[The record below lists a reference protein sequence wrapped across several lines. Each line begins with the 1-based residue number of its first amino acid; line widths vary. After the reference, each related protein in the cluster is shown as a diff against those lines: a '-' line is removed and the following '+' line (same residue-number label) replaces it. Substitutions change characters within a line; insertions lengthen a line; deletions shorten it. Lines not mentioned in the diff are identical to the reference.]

1 MSDVFQFDAV
11 ARVGAGTSASKA
23 VRREGGIPA
32 IIYGAG
38 KEPQQL
44 TLSHNEVL
52 KHLEHEAVYSHILE
66 VVVDGKKEKA
76 VLKGLQRHPSKPR
89 VLHMDFQRVSAKE
102 KLRIHVPLHFVNAED
117 AVGVKKGAVVTHS
130 QVDVEVTCLPK
141 NLPEFIEIDLLAL
154 DVGESI
160 HLSEIRLP
168 KGVEI
173 VALAQQ
179 GDDHD
184 LPVVSVAAVR
194 GGADED
200 AGGEE
205 GSVEGDSETSE

>member
-1 MSDVFQFDAV
+1 MSDIFQFDAV
-11 ARVGAGTSASKA
+11 ARVGVGTSASKA

-52 KHLEHEAVYSHILE
+52 KHLEHEAVYSHILD

-160 HLSEIRLP
+160 HLSEIQLP

-173 VALAQQ
+173 IALAQ
-179 GDDHD
+179 GSDHD
-184 LPVVSVAAVR
+184 LPVVSVTAVR
-194 GGADED
+194 GGAAEDED
-200 AGGEE
+200 ED
-205 GSVEGDSETSE
+205 GDSDSEESE

>member
-11 ARVGAGTSASKA
+11 ARTGAGTSASKA
-23 VRREGGIPA
+23 VRREGGVPA

-38 KEPQQL
+38 KEPQQV
-44 TLSHNEVL
+44 TLSHNAVV

-89 VLHMDFQRVSAKE
+89 VLHMDFQRVSAKD
-102 KLRIHVPLHFVNAED
+102 KLRVHVPLHFVNAEK
-117 AVGVKKGAVVTHS
+117 AVGVKKGGVVTHS
-130 QVDVEVTCLPK
+130 QVDVEVVCLPK
-141 NLPEFIEIDLLAL
+141 SLPEFIEIDLLAL

-160 HLSEIRLP
+160 HLSEIKLP

-173 VALAQQ
+173 VALAQ
-179 GDDHD
+179 GADHD

-194 GGADED
+194 GGAAEE
-200 AGGEE
+200 AEEAGEE
-205 GSVEGDSETSE
+205 ASGEQE

>member
-23 VRREGGIPA
+23 VRREGGVPA

-102 KLRIHVPLHFVNAED
+102 KLRVHVPLHFVNAES
-117 AVGVKKGAVVTHS
+117 AIGVKKGGVVTHS
-130 QVDVEVTCLPK
+130 QVDVEVACLPK

-160 HLSEIRLP
+160 HLSEIQLP

-173 VALAQQ
+173 IALAQ
-179 GDDHD
+179 GSDHD
-184 LPVVSVAAVR
+184 LPVVSVTAVR
-194 GGADED
+194 GGAAEDED
-200 AGGEE
+200 
-205 GSVEGDSETSE
+205 GDSDSDSEESE

>member
-52 KHLEHEAVYSHILE
+52 KHLEYEAVYSHILE

-102 KLRIHVPLHFVNAED
+102 KLRIHVPLHFVNAEN

-160 HLSEIRLP
+160 HLSEIQLP

-173 VALAQQ
+173 IALAQ
-179 GDDHD
+179 GSDHD
-184 LPVVSVAAVR
+184 LPVVSVTAVR
-194 GGADED
+194 GGAAEDED
-200 AGGEE
+200 ED
-205 GSVEGDSETSE
+205 GDSDSEESE

>member
-11 ARVGAGTSASKA
+11 ARVGAGTSASRA

-44 TLSHNEVL
+44 TLLHNDVL
-52 KHLEHEAVYSHILE
+52 KHLEHEAVYSHVLE
-66 VVVDGKKEKA
+66 VVIDGKKEKA

-89 VLHMDFQRVSAKE
+89 VLHMDFQRVSAKD
-102 KLRIHVPLHFVNAED
+102 KLRVHVPLHFVNAES
-117 AVGVKKGAVVTHS
+117 AVGVKKGGVVTHS

-141 NLPEFIEIDLLAL
+141 DLPEFIEIDLLAL

-160 HLSEIRLP
+160 HLSEIKLP
-168 KGVEI
+168 KGVSI
-173 VALAQQ
+173 NALAQ
-179 GDDHD
+179 GHDHD
-184 LPVVSVAAVR
+184 LPVVSVTAIR
-194 GGADED
+194 GGVDEGEGEGEGEV
-200 AGGEE
+200 GG
-205 GSVEGDSETSE
+205 SDSDESE

>member
-160 HLSEIRLP
+160 HLSEIHLP

-173 VALAQQ
+173 IALAQ
-179 GDDHD
+179 GSDHD
-184 LPVVSVAAVR
+184 LPVVSVTAVR
-194 GGADED
+194 GGAAEDE
-200 AGGEE
+200 GED
-205 GSVEGDSETSE
+205 GDSDSEESE

>member
-102 KLRIHVPLHFVNAED
+102 KLRVHVPLHFVNAES
-117 AVGVKKGAVVTHS
+117 AVGVKKGGVVTHS
-130 QVDVEVTCLPK
+130 QVDVEVACLPK

-160 HLSEIRLP
+160 HLSEIQLP

-173 VALAQQ
+173 IALAQ
-179 GDDHD
+179 GSDHD
-184 LPVVSVAAVR
+184 LPVVSVTAVR
-194 GGADED
+194 GGAAEDED
-200 AGGEE
+200 ED
-205 GSVEGDSETSE
+205 GDSDSEESE

>member
-102 KLRIHVPLHFVNAED
+102 KLRVHVPLHFVNAES
-117 AVGVKKGAVVTHS
+117 AIGVKKGGVVTHS
-130 QVDVEVTCLPK
+130 QVDVEVACLPK

-160 HLSEIRLP
+160 HLSEIQLP

-173 VALAQQ
+173 IALAQ
-179 GDDHD
+179 GSDHD
-184 LPVVSVAAVR
+184 LPVVSVTAVR
-194 GGADED
+194 GGAAEDED
-200 AGGEE
+200 
-205 GSVEGDSETSE
+205 GDSDSDSEESE

>member
-1 MSDVFQFDAV
+1 MC
-11 ARVGAGTSASKA
+11 
-23 VRREGGIPA
+23 
-32 IIYGAG
+32 
-38 KEPQQL
+38 
-44 TLSHNEVL
+44 HC
-52 KHLEHEAVYSHILE
+52 IL
-66 VVVDGKKEKA
+66 
-76 VLKGLQRHPSKPR
+76 LMQR
-89 VLHMDFQRVSAKE
+89 
-102 KLRIHVPLHFVNAED
+102 N

-205 GSVEGDSETSE
+205 GSVEGDSEISE

>member
-11 ARVGAGTSASKA
+11 ARTGAGTSASKA
-23 VRREGGIPA
+23 VRREGGVPA

-38 KEPQQL
+38 KEPQQI
-44 TLSHNEVL
+44 TMSHNAVV
-52 KHLEHEAVYSHILE
+52 KHLEHEAVYSHILD

-102 KLRIHVPLHFVNAED
+102 KLRVHVPLHFVNAES
-117 AVGVKKGAVVTHS
+117 AVGVKKGGVVTHS
-130 QVDVEVTCLPK
+130 QVDVEVVCLPK
-141 NLPEFIEIDLLAL
+141 SLPEFIEIDLLAL

-160 HLSEIRLP
+160 HLSEIKLP

-173 VALAQQ
+173 VALAQ
-179 GDDHD
+179 GADHD
-184 LPVVSVAAVR
+184 LPVVSVTAVR
-194 GGADED
+194 GGGAEEEESIEED
-200 AGGEE
+200 SGEQ
-205 GSVEGDSETSE
+205 D

>member
-102 KLRIHVPLHFVNAED
+102 KLRIHVPLHFVNAEN

-130 QVDVEVTCLPK
+130 QVDVEVACLPK

-160 HLSEIRLP
+160 HLSEIQLP

-173 VALAQQ
+173 IALAQ
-179 GDDHD
+179 GSDHD
-184 LPVVSVAAVR
+184 LPVVSVTAVR
-194 GGADED
+194 GGAAEDED
-200 AGGEE
+200 
-205 GSVEGDSETSE
+205 GDSDSDSEESE

>member
-1 MSDVFQFDAV
+1 MSDIFQFDAV
-11 ARVGAGTSASKA
+11 AREGVGTSASKA

-52 KHLEHEAVYSHILE
+52 KHLEHEAVYSHILD

-160 HLSEIRLP
+160 HLSEIQLP

-173 VALAQQ
+173 IALAQ
-179 GDDHD
+179 GSDHD
-184 LPVVSVAAVR
+184 LPVVSVTAVR
-194 GGADED
+194 GGAAEDED
-200 AGGEE
+200 ED
-205 GSVEGDSETSE
+205 GDSDSEESE